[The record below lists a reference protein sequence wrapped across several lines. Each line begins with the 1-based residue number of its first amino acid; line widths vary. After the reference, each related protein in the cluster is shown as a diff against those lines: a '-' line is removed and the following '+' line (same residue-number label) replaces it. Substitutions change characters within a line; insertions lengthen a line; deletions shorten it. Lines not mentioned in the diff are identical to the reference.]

1 MKVFF
6 GTLKATDALWRFFS
20 GNLLLLLALAGMV
33 TACYFC
39 RKGGPIKSICF
50 FLRLKV
56 NELVFA
62 YSLTTIARRQVNP
75 VSSSFFD

>member
-39 RKGGPIKSICF
+39 RKGGPIKPICF
-50 FLRLKV
+50 FSPIEGERARFRLFTDDDRSQASK
-56 NELVFA
+56 
-62 YSLTTIARRQVNP
+62 P
-75 VSSSFFD
+75 SFIQFL